1 MKSVRGRVA
10 SLVIASLVGLTGMV
24 GPAAAADGLRVVS
37 WNITFYAGDRAE
49 QIGTV
54 AYGQWEGKS
63 LDADVF
69 CLQEMVSRNAVL
81 AFVNALNDAP
91 GSPGDWVSAPVFTNL
106 YSNMG
111 TALVYRASKLE
122 LIAPV
127 MVSLGGPT
135 PKHPRNIVRFDMR
148 PVGYPEDASVVSI
161 YPLHFKAG
169 TGSTNEARRL
179 SEATLLAAD
188 IRSLPAGRHVILG
201 ADLNIRTSREDAFEI
216 LNGVTANTGVLW
228 DPISRVGDW
237 NNNTLYRNIHT
248 QDPRAGNGGMDD
260 RYDQVL
266 VSPSLLDGRGMDYDG
281 AFPTP
286 WNLAT
291 TEDPAHSYRAWG
303 NDGSTFNGTLRVT
316 GNAMVGPEIAQAI
329 LDLADP
335 NGHIPVFL
343 DLDMPGRLRVVP
355 GADGSSI
362 DLGRVR
368 FGERPVVGVRV
379 GNAGDTAVW
388 GANGIAPLA
397 YGFDLPAIIAG
408 DPGPFEAFAGQQT
421 TAHAFEIDLS
431 SFGAGGA
438 QRVTIG
444 IGSDDPASPL
454 APVAVDFE
462 VIGCSAADAATPL
475 GVLNFADLTA
485 YLSLF
490 GEGDSAADLA
500 EPTGVVNFFDLL
512 GFVDLFLAGC

>member
-1 MKSVRGRVA
+1 MKSVLRRVVW
-10 SLVIASLVGLTGMV
+10 SVLGLSALSA
-24 GPAAAADGLRVVS
+24 PAAAADGLRVVS

-54 AYGQWEGKS
+54 AYGVWQGRS
-63 LDADVF
+63 MDPDVF
-69 CLQEMVSRNAVL
+69 CLQEMVSRPAVL
-81 AFVNALNDAP
+81 AFVAALNAAP
-91 GSPGDWVSAPVFTNL
+91 GSPGDWVAAPVFTNL
-106 YSNMG
+106 HSNMG
-111 TALVYRASKLE
+111 TALVYRSSKLE
-122 LIAPV
+122 LIGPTV
-127 MVSLGGPT
+127 VSPGGPS

-148 PVGYPEDASVVSI
+148 PVGYPEDASIVSI

-169 TGSTNEARRL
+169 TGATNEERRL

-188 IRSLPAGRHVILG
+188 IRALPEGRHVILG
-201 ADLNIRTSREDAFEI
+201 ADLNIRTSQEEAFRVI
-216 LNGVTANTGVLW
+216 NGENANTGVLW

-266 VSPSLLDGRGMDYDG
+266 VSPSLLDGRGMEYDG

-303 NDGSTFNGTLRVT
+303 NDGSTFNGTLRVD
-316 GNAMVGPEIAQAI
+316 GNAMVGPAIAQAI

-343 DLDMPGRLRVVP
+343 DLDMAGRLRVVA

-362 DLGRVR
+362 DLGAVR
-368 FGERPVVGVRV
+368 IGERPVVGLRV
-379 GNAGDTAVW
+379 GNAGDTGLW
-388 GANGIAPLA
+388 GAGGIAPLA
-397 YGFDLPAIIAG
+397 YGFELPAAVVG
-408 DPGPFEAFAGQQT
+408 ASGPFEAMAGQQT
-421 TAHAFEIDLS
+421 TAHAFEIDLAG
-431 SFGAGGA
+431 FAQGGA
-438 QRVTIG
+438 QRLTIDVV
-444 IGSDDPASPL
+444 SDDPAAERAS
-454 APVAVDFE
+454 VTVDFE
-462 VIGCSAADAATPL
+462 VLGCSEADLAAPL
-475 GVLNFADLTA
+475 GVLNFADLTV

-490 GEGDSAADLA
+490 GDGDAGADLA
-500 EPTGVVNFFDLL
+500 APAGVLNFFDLL
-512 GFVDLFLAGC
+512 AFVDVFLAGC